1 MRCQI
6 HTTASGSGESPAEWW
21 YRAGI
26 EVLDEVRGLCAAAG
40 QWQAREV
47 EAGDASAGSA
57 TGAAPLGGLGTSISR
72 TPAMRQ
78 RATVTKTILDQ
89 MATGTRALTDGWDPF
104 GRLLGGSWVYGG
116 DAPGFWWGQLRFR
129 AGPKTELLTPAGP
142 GAAFLERFLASHGA
156 GPHHFTFTVP
166 DIAAALSRVRAAGI
180 EPVQISLLNAAWK
193 EAFLHP
199 KDAYGIVI
207 QVAEQSGP
215 PPELQAP
222 AQLPAPGPW
231 SAFTLVAHHV
241 ADIDGATKARIEAVD
256 RHSTGTAAAAAA
268 AS

>member
-1 MRCQI
+1 M
-6 HTTASGSGESPAEWW
+6 
-21 YRAGI
+21 
-26 EVLDEVRGLCAAAG
+26 
-40 QWQAREV
+40 
-47 EAGDASAGSA
+47 
-57 TGAAPLGGLGTSISR
+57 
-72 TPAMRQ
+72 
-78 RATVTKTILDQ
+78 
-89 MATGTRALTDGWDPF
+89 
-104 GRLLGGSWVYGG
+104 
-116 DAPGFWWGQLRFR
+116 
-129 AGPKTELLTPAGP
+129 
-142 GAAFLERFLASHGA
+142 
-156 GPHHFTFTVP
+156 
-166 DIAAALSRVRAAGI
+166 
-180 EPVQISLLNAAWK
+180 NAAWK

-241 ADIDGATKARIEAVD
+241 VDIDGATKARIEAVD